1 MNKNTYKNHA
11 RVASKLA
18 TFIAI
23 LTSFFFVGCSEKP
36 AKVVKEISKGFYYL
50 KPSEL
55 YTITEIR
62 KDGTVEIGYSWSY
75 RHRRTELGSYPGFKL
90 KLEGPATVGDNF
102 RYRIYFKEVLLE
114 GGEVKKVV
122 EKITVESNKQK
133 EYEAEMLKTSKVGE
147 NQPGTQ

>member
-1 MNKNTYKNHA
+1 M
-11 RVASKLA
+11 
-18 TFIAI
+18 
-23 LTSFFFVGCSEKP
+23 
-36 AKVVKEISKGFYYL
+36 
-50 KPSEL
+50 
-55 YTITEIR
+55 
-62 KDGTVEIGYSWSY
+62 
-75 RHRRTELGSYPGFKL
+75 TELGSYPGFKL